1 MTIFAAGAV
10 LWREVNKQLMVAV
23 IHRARYDDW
32 SFAKG
37 KLDPGETLPETA
49 VREIA
54 EETGLKIKL
63 GIHLDV
69 IRYTVANGTPKE
81 VHYWAS
87 RVTDSALANSK
98 FKPSEEVASVEWR
111 TPDEARK
118 VLSYDFDQKL
128 LRQVEALFALGDLAT
143 KPVIILRH
151 AKATPRADWRG
162 GKNVEDGKRPLLPF
176 GFTQAKSLIPLLTAF
191 APKRII
197 TSPWERCKTTVAPY
211 GAARKIK
218 VIERSQLSEFGNAK
232 GPKRTANVVEDVIED
247 GRSSIICTHR
257 PALPTILETLGKF
270 GTKEQAAKILEA
282 HTLKPA
288 DMLVVHLSMAKRKA
302 KRHIVSIETYS
313 PFATEAVEA
322 LDTKTAT
329 LEAPKELASSL

>member
-1 MTIFAAGAV
+1 
-10 LWREVNKQLMVAV
+10 
-23 IHRARYDDW
+23 
-32 SFAKG
+32 
-37 KLDPGETLPETA
+37 
-49 VREIA
+49 
-54 EETGLKIKL
+54 
-63 GIHLDV
+63 
-69 IRYTVANGTPKE
+69 
-81 VHYWAS
+81 
-87 RVTDSALANSK
+87 
-98 FKPSEEVASVEWR
+98 
-111 TPDEARK
+111 
-118 VLSYDFDQKL
+118 
-128 LRQVEALFALGDLAT
+128 
-143 KPVIILRH
+143 
-151 AKATPRADWRG
+151 
-162 GKNVEDGKRPLLPF
+162 VEDGKRPLLPF

-270 GTKEQAAKILEA
+270 GTKEQATKILEA

-313 PFATEAVEA
+313 PFATEPVEA

>member
-37 KLDPGETLPETA
+37 KVDPGETLPETA

-69 IRYTVANGTPKE
+69 IRYTVSNGTPKE

-87 RVTDSALANSK
+87 RVTDGALANSK

-118 VLSYDFDQKL
+118 VLSYDFDKKL
-128 LRQVEALFALGDLAT
+128 LSQVEELFKLGNLAT

-151 AKATPRADWRG
+151 AKATPRADWRD
-162 GKNVEDGKRPLLPF
+162 GKSVEDGKRPLLPF
-176 GFTQAKSLIPLLTAF
+176 GFVQAKSLVPLLAAF

-197 TSPWERCKTTVAPY
+197 TSPWERCKTTVSPY
-211 GAARKIK
+211 ASFRKMK
-218 VIERSQLSEFGNAK
+218 LIERSQLSEFGNAK

-247 GRSSIICTHR
+247 GRSSVICTHR
-257 PALPTILETLGKF
+257 PALPTILQTLAKF
-270 GTKEQAAKILEA
+270 GTKEQAAKLLEA
-282 HTLKPA
+282 HALKPA
-288 DMLVVHLSMAKRKA
+288 DMLVVHLSMVKHHSKNHPKGASKKSPN
-302 KRHIVSIETYS
+302 RHIVSIETYS
-313 PFATEAVEA
+313 PAAIE
-322 LDTKTAT
+322 TA
-329 LEAPKELASSL
+329 AISL